1 MIDGCTYTKKIVIII
16 CAVLALAMTILA
28 IFLLPWGTHQPQA
41 QLGVIDLSQGDFSNV
56 LRLDGEWE
64 FYWNTFVTPSDVVTP
79 DLYAQVPSAWNSYTL
94 AGQRLPSQ
102 GYATY
107 RLRVKT
113 GLEPGTKMG
122 LQLTSVSSAYA
133 MYVDDTPVAS
143 RGTVAVAAGQ
153 SRPED
158 RPQTV
163 SFTLPAP
170 DFVITIQVSNYHRGR
185 GGLWNNVVL
194 GTNAGINAMYSDLG
208 GRQVLFAGIL
218 LFVAFTFFCL
228 YVLRRQAREYL
239 YLFMLALVLIPFT
252 DNFYRVL
259 IYRVFPG
266 ISYPWLVFFSYASTS
281 WAATLLLLLTA
292 ALFPAKWSR
301 QIVRGFVLCT
311 SVLTLAYMLTPVSF
325 YTSYSNILSIY
336 DIAQVIFALYLTIR
350 ALAAEV
356 EGSILYLLGL
366 VVVVV
371 AVVHDTLLVNN
382 VIKNGA
388 GQLIYV
394 GIVVMLFVQIMA
406 QAIRSTRT
414 YEGNILL
421 MQRLHSLD
429 RQKDEFLYNTA
440 HHLSWPLNAITALT
454 EELLT
459 SDEVAASQ
467 QQQLSGI
474 RTMGNRATRLVRE
487 FLDYSLLKRGEIAL
501 NLAPVD
507 LTTVIDTVISGFRL
521 ADGDRKKSLEVVL
534 PGDLPLVYADEAR
547 LYQVLYT
554 IIEKSVQYAHNGIE
568 LTAEADS
575 GFVRV
580 RVAGSGEPSLAVTA
594 MLYNYF
600 QEDVNVDDVPSPEV
614 SLLILRQLV
623 ALQGGTIAVDVGD
636 GVAVSFTLPI
646 APGEAVQSWQGAAPQ
661 LVWDGEAQELMTI
674 PGQGPH
680 ILIVDDNP
688 HDLGATASILGA
700 KGFTITPAPNGRVA
714 LDLIK
719 GDPTISLVLL
729 DLIIPGQTG
738 YDICREIRYM
748 RSSHE
753 LPILVLT
760 TKTAIGDIVL
770 AFEAGAT
777 DFLAK
782 PFERAE
788 LLTRVQNLVDLKQ
801 SVDKAIASELAFLQ
815 AQIKPHF
822 LHNSLSVIASL
833 TISDPQKAR
842 DLISDLSDYLRHSF
856 SFSSTEEMVP
866 LAKEIELVQAYVA
879 LEKARFGNRLDFQIV
894 ADDYPEVSVPRL
906 SMQPLVENAIR
917 HGIYSLP
924 AGGSVLLRI
933 ERGLEE
939 LHLSVRDS
947 GVGMAQGHVDS
958 LLFTRGTPGVGLAN
972 IHKRLR
978 RYYGKGLSI
987 KSTPGQGT
995 TVTFSIPL
1003 LSTMRKGGA
1012 GN

>member
-1 MIDGCTYTKKIVIII
+1 MIEGRTYTKRIVLII
-16 CAVLALAMTILA
+16 CVVLALVMTILA
-28 IFLLPWGTHQPQA
+28 IFLLPWDLNQPRA
-41 QLGVIDLSQGDFSNV
+41 QLGVIDLSQESFSNV

-64 FYWNTFVTPSDVVTP
+64 FYWNTLVVPGDAVAP
-79 DLYAQVPSAWNSYTL
+79 DLYVPVPSAWNRYSL
-94 AGQRLPSQ
+94 DGHRLPGP

-113 GLEPGTKMG
+113 GLAPGTKMG
-122 LQLTSVSSAYA
+122 LQLSSVSSAYTV
-133 MYVDDTPVAS
+133 YVEDRPVAS
-143 RGTVAVAAGQ
+143 RGTVAVASDQA
-153 SRPED
+153 RPED

-194 GTNAGINAMYSDLG
+194 GTSAGINAKYSDLG
-208 GRQVLFAGIL
+208 DRQVLFAGML

-228 YVLRRQAREYL
+228 YILRRQAQEYL
-239 YLFMLALVLIPFT
+239 YLFILALVLIPFT
-252 DNFYRVL
+252 DNFYPVL

-266 ISYPWLVFFSYASTS
+266 ISYHWLVFFSYTSTS

-292 ALFPAKWSR
+292 ALYPARWSR
-301 QIVRGFVLCT
+301 QIVRGLVVCA
-311 SVLTLAYMLTPVSF
+311 SVLTLVYLLTPVILF
-325 YTSYSNILSIY
+325 TSYSDILSIY
-336 DIAQVIFALYLTIR
+336 NLVQVILALYLTIR

-366 VVVVV
+366 VVLVI
-371 AVVHDTLLVNN
+371 AVVHDMLLVNN
-382 VIKNGA
+382 VINAGT
-388 GQLIYV
+388 GQLIYM
-394 GIVVMLFVQIMA
+394 GLAVMLFVQVMA
-406 QAIRSTRT
+406 QAIRITRT
-414 YEGNILL
+414 YEGNIQL
-421 MQRLHSLD
+421 MQKLHNLD
-429 RQKDEFLYNTA
+429 KQKDEFLFNTA

-454 EELLT
+454 EELLA
-459 SDEVAASQ
+459 SEEVAASQ

-474 RTMGNRATRLVRE
+474 RAMGNRATKLVRE
-487 FLDYSLLKRGEIAL
+487 FLDYSLLKRGKIAL

-507 LTTVIDTVISGFRL
+507 LGPVINTVISGFQL
-521 ADGDRKKSLEVVL
+521 VDGDKKKPLEVLL
-534 PGDLPLVYADEAR
+534 PGDLPQVYADEAR

-554 IIEKSVQYAHNGIE
+554 IIEKSLQYAQGGIE

-575 GFVRV
+575 GFVRIK
-580 RVAGSGEPSLAVTA
+580 VAGSGKPPLAVTA

-600 QEDVNVDDVPSPEV
+600 QEDVKADYAPSPEV
-614 SLLILRQLV
+614 SMLVLRQLV
-623 ALQGGTIAVDVGD
+623 ALQGGTIAMDTED
-636 GVAVSFTLPI
+636 GVALSLTLPI
-646 APGEAVQSWQGAAPQ
+646 APEGTVPSWQGLVPQ
-661 LVWDGEAQELMTI
+661 PVWGGEAQELMTI

-688 HDLGATASILGA
+688 SDLGATASILGA
-700 KGFTITPAPNGRVA
+700 KGFTVTPAPNGRAA

-719 GDPTISLVLL
+719 GDPIISLVLL

-738 YDICREIRYM
+738 YDLCREIRSM

-782 PFERAE
+782 PFEKAE
-788 LLTRVQNLVDLKQ
+788 LLTRVQNLIDLKQ
-801 SVDKAIASELAFLQ
+801 SVDRAIASELAFLQ

-822 LHNSLSVIASL
+822 LYNSLSVIASL

-842 DLISDLSDYLRHSF
+842 DLIVDLGDYLRNSF

-866 LAKEIELVQAYVA
+866 LAKEIELIQAYVA

-894 ADDYPEVSVPRL
+894 TDDFPEVSVPRL
-906 SMQPLVENAIR
+906 SLQPLVENAIH
-917 HGIYSLP
+917 HGICSLP

-939 LHLSVRDS
+939 LDLSVRDS

-958 LLFTRGTPGVGLAN
+958 LLSAQGTPGVGLAN
-972 IHKRLR
+972 INKRLL

-987 KSTPGQGT
+987 RSTPGQGT

-1003 LSTMRKGGA
+1003 SSTMGKGGA
-1012 GN
+1012 GI